1 MGRNLFDT
9 IINKE
14 KFAFIIDHDVKTIGL
29 VSSKYYYLKNY
40 KTGVI
45 DFVSMTGNEPISAN
59 EETDSIKNYMQ
70 LLTNAYYETAKYLLL
85 NNKKSK

>member
-29 VSSKYYYLKNY
+29 VSSKYYYLKNL
-40 KTGVI
+40 KTGI
-45 DFVSMTGNEPISAN
+45 ADFVSITGNETIIAN
-59 EETDSIKNYMQ
+59 AETDSIKNYMQ
-70 LLTNAYYETAKYLLL
+70 RLTDAYYETAKYLLL